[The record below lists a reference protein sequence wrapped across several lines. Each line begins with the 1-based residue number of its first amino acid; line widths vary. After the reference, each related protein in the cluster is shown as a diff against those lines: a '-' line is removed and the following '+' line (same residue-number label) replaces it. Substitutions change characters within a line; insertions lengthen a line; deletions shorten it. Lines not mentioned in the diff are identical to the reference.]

1 MTRHIRK
8 LAYLALALGAALAC
22 RDPEVPDLNNP
33 SIDDLTTHPTPSKI
47 ATAAQGLL
55 VGARLNIAEYNG
67 YVSELGVF
75 GRESFIF
82 DPGDNRF
89 ETELLFG
96 PLDPAGPRF
105 GGNLWVARFANIRA
119 ANNLLTALG
128 SSALIGMSA
137 AEKEATTGFAQ
148 TIQALDFLEVIN
160 TRDTIGAPIDVNT
173 KLGDPPAPI
182 QPRDVVFTHIVQ
194 LLDSA
199 DTHLAAGGGAFPFQ
213 LSSGFSAFGTFNTP
227 ATFRK
232 FNRALKARVQVYR
245 GAIFSCAACFT
256 DALTLLTSGAT
267 FIDTNPGFSLDAG
280 VYHAFGT
287 GSGDLTN
294 GLYDPTPAK
303 LYAHP
308 SLYDSAETQ
317 NASTLKDRRFL
328 AKVQFV
334 SLRPYGSHSDS
345 LGFIRYA
352 GPTASVPIIRNE
364 ELILLR
370 AEANRG
376 IGGATNLL
384 DAAKDINFIRVN
396 SGNLA
401 PVANLG
407 VQTPDSILRALLK
420 QKRYSLVFEGG
431 HSWIDHRHYFA
442 SGADLPPTGHLRL
455 FNKIGDQVFL
465 LMPVPLDECLPRPRP
480 SRGCP

>member
-1 MTRHIRK
+1 MRK
-8 LAYLALALGAALAC
+8 LAYLSLALGAALSC
-22 RDPEVPDLNNP
+22 RDPNVPDLNNP
-33 SIDDLTTHPTPSKI
+33 SLDDLTTHPTPSKV
-47 ATAAQGLL
+47 AAAAQGLL

-75 GRESFIF
+75 GRESYIF

-96 PLDPAGPRF
+96 PLDPGGPRF
-105 GGNLWVARFANIRA
+105 GGNLWVVRFANIRA
-119 ANNLLTALG
+119 ANNLLAALG
-128 SSALIGMSA
+128 NPALIGLSA

-160 TRDTIGAPIDVNT
+160 TRDTIGAPIAVDT

-182 QPRDVVFTHIVQ
+182 QPRDSVFNHIVR

-199 DTHLAAGGGAFPFQ
+199 DTHLAAGSPAFPFQ
-213 LSSGFSAFGTFNTP
+213 LSAGFSGFDTP
-227 ATFRK
+227 ASFRQ

-245 GAIFSCAACFT
+245 GAIFACATCFT
-256 DALTLLTSGAT
+256 DALTLLTGGAT
-267 FIDTNPGFSLDAG
+267 FIDTTPGFSFDVG
-280 VYHAFGT
+280 VYHSFGT

-303 LYAHP
+303 LYAHA
-308 SLYDSAETQ
+308 SLYDSSEYQ
-317 NASTLKDRRFL
+317 NGSLTLRDRRFL
-328 AKVQFV
+328 TKTQFV

-345 LGFIRYA
+345 LGFTRYA
-352 GPTASVPIIRNE
+352 SATAPVPIIRNE

-376 IGGATNLL
+376 IGLAANLL
-384 DAAKDINFIRVN
+384 DAAKDINFIRVH

-401 PVANLG
+401 PIASLG
-407 VQTPDSILRALLK
+407 TQTPDSILRVLLK
-420 QKRYSLVFEGG
+420 QKRYSLLFEGG

-442 SGADLPPTGHLRL
+442 SGGDLPPTGTLRL
-455 FNKIGDQVFL
+455 FNWPTDKVFL
-465 LMPVPLDECLPRPRP
+465 LMPVPLDECLPRTRP

>member
-1 MTRHIRK
+1 MRK
-8 LAYLALALGAALAC
+8 LAYLSLALCAALAC

-33 SIDDLTTHPTPSKI
+33 SLDDLTTHPTPSKV
-47 ATAAQGLL
+47 AAAAQGLL

-67 YVSELGVF
+67 YVSELGLF
-75 GRESFIF
+75 GRESYIF

-96 PLDPAGPRF
+96 PLDPGGPRF
-105 GGNLWVARFANIRA
+105 GGNLWVVRFANIRA

-128 SSALIGMSA
+128 SSALIGLTA

-160 TRDTIGAPIDVNT
+160 TRDTIGAPIDVNG

-199 DTHLAAGGGAFPFQ
+199 DAHLAAGSAAFSFQ
-213 LSSGFSAFGTFNTP
+213 LSGGFSGFDTP
-227 ATFRK
+227 SSFRK

-245 GAIFSCAACFT
+245 GVIFSCATCYT
-256 DALTLLTSGAT
+256 DALTLLTNGST
-267 FIDTNPGFSLDAG
+267 FIDTTPGFSLDAG

-287 GSGDLTN
+287 GSGDLSN

-308 SLYDSAETQ
+308 SLKDSAETQ
-317 NASTLKDRRFL
+317 SGSAALDRRYIN
-328 AKVQFV
+328 KVVAVTNRVYDKHSSSYGFT
-334 SLRPYGSHSDS
+334 RYGSNV
-345 LGFIRYA
+345 
-352 GPTASVPIIRNE
+352 ASVPIIRNE

-370 AEANRG
+370 AEAN
-376 IGGATNLL
+376 IGVGAANYATAGQDL
-384 DAAKDINFIRVN
+384 NFIRVN
-396 SGNLA
+396 SGGLA
-401 PVANLG
+401 AKTFTVA
-407 VQTPDSILRALLK
+407 TPAATMIAELLH
-420 QKRYSLVFEGG
+420 QKRYSLLFEGG
-431 HSWIDHRHYFA
+431 HSWIDYRHY
-442 SGADLPPTGHLRL
+442 GKLTTMLPTQV
-455 FNKIGDQVFL
+455 GDQMFT
-465 LMPVPLDECLPRPRP
+465 LMPVPLDECLPRTRP